1 MKRIIFQI
9 LLLLILCIFFISS
22 FLLVNNIL
30 NLPFVSTNE
39 ALHKADSAFTL
50 DFLIPAG
57 TYIDNTLT
65 IGDVIKIRTGRQT
78 SLYETMIGSIAGLI
92 PERYRQIA
100 DLVVFL
106 FWSFLIMTFLRIF
119 TFTGYGRALRISL
132 LMGGIIYYFMPDFS
146 PGKTDDTIFLGIP
159 LLIIIVRA
167 YISWKIKSRKRFVN
181 KHAGSRSGI

>member
-1 MKRIIFQI
+1 MKRTIFQI
-9 LLLLILCIFFISS
+9 LLLLILCIFFISGS
-22 FLLVNNIL
+22 LFVNHIL
-30 NLPFVSTNE
+30 DLPFGRTNE
-39 ALHKADSAFTL
+39 SLHKTGSAFTL

-78 SLYETMIGSIAGLI
+78 SLYETMISSIAGLI

-132 LMGGIIYYFMPDFS
+132 LMGGVIYYFMPDFS
-146 PGKTDDTIFLGIP
+146 PGKTDDAIFVGIP
-159 LLIIIVRA
+159 LLIIIVSA
-167 YISWKIKSRKRFVN
+167 YISWKIKNRKRFVN
-181 KHAGSRSGI
+181 KHTGYKSSI